1 MPDAAQAPSP
11 ALARPRPPA
20 LSGVRSWTIR
30 PDGAVLAL
38 LAVWSVVPLAILFG
52 HVGGG
57 LGIGSNG
64 RVFTGADGP
73 DIADQLQYMAW
84 IRDAGEHVLF
94 SNQYDLKP
102 DPHLFLNPMFL
113 LSGLAWKLGASLQ
126 LSFLAWKP
134 VVVLALFAGFAAYV
148 RRLVGPGWSRPAALV
163 LALFFFT
170 PAAWLLDWAGVG
182 SQGLQSG
189 AFVLA
194 VEMFPGSFVW
204 GLWPL
209 ALSVALMPVFLL
221 CLERALDPARRGGRP
236 AGWYAAAASAAGLAS
251 AWLHPWQGLTLLV
264 ITAGLVVWG
273 RLWRRAVL
281 LLPVAATAAPL
292 AYYYAL
298 TRTDSAWATVSQ
310 PSGNPH
316 VDGWLFAALA
326 PPLLLAAAGFP
337 GRRLDL
343 QERAVRLWPL
353 AALIVYFVLQRSWF
367 YHALAGLSLPLA
379 ILGVRGW
386 RRLRAPI
393 PLGVALIVA
402 LTLPGMAYYIQK
414 LRETASAHFL
424 ARGEAAALR
433 AAGRSPRPGG
443 ILTTDALGAAV
454 PAFSGRST
462 WVGHFTWTPDH
473 AIRGARAQALFAGAL
488 APADARA
495 LVHSTGAAFALAPFG
510 APDLRQ
516 SLGPTVAATR
526 RFGCA
531 TLYDLAP

>member
-1 MPDAAQAPSP
+1 M
-11 ALARPRPPA
+11 
-20 LSGVRSWTIR
+20 
-30 PDGAVLAL
+30 LAL
-38 LAVWSVVPLAILFG
+38 LALWSVIPLAILFG

-57 LGIGSNG
+57 LGIGSGG
-64 RVFTGADGP
+64 RVFTGVDGP
-73 DIADQLQYMAW
+73 DIGDQLFYMAW
-84 IRDAGEHVLF
+84 IREAGDHVLV
-94 SNQYDLKP
+94 SNQFDLRP
-102 DPHLFLNPMFL
+102 DPRLFLHPMFL

-134 VVVLALFAGFAAYV
+134 VAVLALFAGFAAYV
-148 RRLVGPGWSRPAALV
+148 RRLVEPGWSRPAVLV

-170 PAAWLLDWAGVG
+170 PAAWLFDWAGVG
-182 SQGLQSG
+182 SQNLQFG
-189 AFVLA
+189 TYLLA

-209 ALSVALMPVFLL
+209 ALAVALMPVFLL
-221 CLERALDPARRGGRP
+221 CLERALDPARRGTRT
-236 AGWYAAAASAAGLAS
+236 AGWYVVAACAAGLAV

-264 ITAGLVVWG
+264 ITAGLVAWG

-281 LLPVAATAAPL
+281 LVPVAATAAPI
-292 AYYYAL
+292 AYYYAI
-298 TRTDSAWATVSQ
+298 THTDSAWATVSQ

-326 PPLLLAAAGFP
+326 PPLLLAAAGLP
-337 GRRLDL
+337 GRGLDL
-343 QERAVRLWPL
+343 QERAVRLWPV

-386 RRLRAPI
+386 RRLGAPV
-393 PLGVALIVA
+393 PLGIAVLVA
-402 LTLPGMAYYIQK
+402 LTLPGMAYYVQK

-424 ARGEAAALR
+424 ARGEADALR

-473 AIRGARAQALFAGAL
+473 ADRSARAQALFAGAL
-488 APADARA
+488 APADART
-495 LVHSTGAAFALAPFG
+495 LVHSTGAAFALAPCG
-510 APDLRQ
+510 APDLRR
-516 SLGPTVAATR
+516 SLGPAVAATR